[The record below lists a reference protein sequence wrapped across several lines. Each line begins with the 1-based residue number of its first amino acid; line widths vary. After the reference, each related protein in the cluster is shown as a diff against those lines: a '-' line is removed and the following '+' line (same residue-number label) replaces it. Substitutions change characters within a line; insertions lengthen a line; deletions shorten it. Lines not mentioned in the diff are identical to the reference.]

1 MLWYSH
7 ILLEVKFEFGG
18 SVFEKRVIKNL
29 ITADP
34 LFRVLFDQVVNKWDS
49 ILGDILGVLQD
60 GLFNL
65 G

>member
-1 MLWYSH
+1 MISH

-34 LFRVLFDQVVNKWDS
+34 LFRVLFDQVVNK
-49 ILGDILGVLQD
+49 
-60 GLFNL
+60 
-65 G
+65 